1 MTNVTP
7 ARHAQIAVALTLAL
21 ALGALLASGLDLHET
36 HPALAALVLGLF
48 GINAVALSAAAVTA
62 LIGIDRRRAPRPRA
76 EDGGPCAV
84 LWLICGE
91 DPAPLAARARA
102 LSREVEQTGEGA
114 TTAIFI
120 LSDTAPGP
128 AQSHE
133 AEVFAALGPGV
144 TYRHR
149 AKARGRKP
157 GNLRDW
163 LASHGHAFETMLIL
177 DADSGFSATRLA
189 QMRAEMAAC
198 PDLGLLQAGVRLR
211 PGTSRFA
218 RLQRLSARLCGP
230 VFGRGL
236 DRLSG
241 DAGNF
246 WGHNALVRIRAF
258 QSAATLP
265 CLSGKAPMG
274 GPILSHDFVEA
285 AFLRRAGWGV
295 QLCPDTIGS
304 HEDAPETI
312 ATHFRRDRRW
322 AQGNMQHLRV
332 IGMAGLHPSS
342 RLHFLGGIQAYLSA
356 PIWLALVLLFG
367 SGAVHATGAAVWALA
382 ATLGVLMVP
391 KAAGVFAA
399 RAQARGRAR
408 ALVWRAFWGELWLS
422 TLFAPL
428 GMVRRT
434 GFLAAILAGR
444 DSGWTPTGRSNA
456 TPAAPG
462 RAEAVAGLAILG
474 AVSLPQLAL
483 SAQGPGAA
491 LMAAGMVLPVVLPLL
506 AAPWLIAWFDRP
518 ARPRDAV
525 EDYYDASTRRFLRIG
540 GSGEALAIHRPLW
553 AQGITDV
560 TAASA
565 HVNDLIAR
573 AAEAALGRAPERVC
587 DMGCGVGGTL
597 FHLARLWPE
606 SALVGMTLSA
616 EQVRIATALAR
627 ARGLDARVQ
636 ILRSDFRLP
645 TTLPRAD
652 LLIAVESH
660 VHATSA
666 ADFLRAARLHLAP
679 GGVVIIVDDMP
690 LPRAA
695 SDPRGQRLLDA
706 FRRGW
711 RLGHTTPAEG
721 LIDAARAEGLALE
734 GERDLTALL
743 RLNRRRDRLLRAFG
757 PLADA
762 LGLGRW
768 ALFANMIGGN
778 ALTEAYRHNL
788 MSYRMLVLRAPEA
801 QASESASAA

>member
-1 MTNVTP
+1 MALTF
-7 ARHAQIAVALTLAL
+7 ARLAQIAIAVALAGAL
-21 ALGALLASGLDLHET
+21 VALLALGLDLHQT
-36 HPALAALVLGLF
+36 HPALAALVLALYA
-48 GINAVALSAAAVTA
+48 INALALSAAALTA
-62 LIGIDRRRAPRPRA
+62 LMGARPQPAPRPSADDTGR
-76 EDGGPCAV
+76 CAV

-91 DPAPLAARARA
+91 DPLPLAARARA
-102 LSREVEQTGEGA
+102 LLGALDQTGQAASTGV
-114 TTAIFI
+114 FI
-120 LSDTAPGP
+120 LSDTPPGP
-128 AQSHE
+128 AQRRE
-133 AEVFAALGPGV
+133 AEVFAPLAARV

-149 AKARGRKP
+149 ADAQGRKP

-163 LASHGHAFETMLIL
+163 LASHGDDVDTMLIL
-177 DADSGFSATRLA
+177 DADSGFSGARLKD
-189 QMRAEMAAC
+189 MRAEMAAS
-198 PDLGLLQAGVRLR
+198 PALGLLQAGVRLR

-218 RLQRLSARLCGP
+218 RLQRLSARLSGP

-236 DRLSG
+236 ERLSG
-241 DAGNF
+241 QAGNF

-258 QSAATLP
+258 EAAATLP
-265 CLSGKAPMG
+265 RLSGKAPMG
-274 GPILSHDFVEA
+274 GAILSHDFVEA

-295 QLCPDTIGS
+295 RLASDSLGS

-332 IGMAGLHPSS
+332 IAMAGLHPSS
-342 RLHFLGGIQAYLSA
+342 RLHLLGGIHSYLSA

-367 SGAVHATGAAVWALA
+367 SGAVHATAGAVWSLV
-382 ATLGVLMVP
+382 ATLALLMVP
-391 KAAGVFAA
+391 KAAGMGAMLA
-399 RAQARGRAR
+399 RWRGRKSAPI
-408 ALVWRAFWGELWLS
+408 WRAFWAELWLS

-444 DSGWTPTGRSNA
+444 DSGWTPTGRANA
-456 TPAAPG
+456 PAPRPG
-462 RAEAVAGLAILG
+462 RAEALAGLAILG
-474 AVSLPQLAL
+474 AVIVPQLAL
-483 SAQGPGAA
+483 SAQGPLAA

-518 ARPRDAV
+518 LHGTNAV
-525 EDYYDASTRRFLRIG
+525 EAYYDASTRRFLRMG

-565 HVNDLIAR
+565 HVNDLIAE
-573 AAEAALGRAPERVC
+573 AAFDALGRAPARVC

-597 FHLARLWPE
+597 FHLARLWPD

-616 EQVRIATALAR
+616 EQVRIASALAK
-627 ARGLDARVQ
+627 ARGLEGRVQ

-660 VHATSA
+660 VHADSA
-666 ADFLRAARLHLAP
+666 AEFLRAARLHLAP
-679 GGVVIIVDDMP
+679 GGVAIIVDDMP
-690 LPRAA
+690 LPRATT
-695 SDPRGQRLLDA
+695 DPMGQRLLDA

-721 LIDAARAEGLALE
+721 LIDAALAEGLSLHAQS
-734 GERDLTALL
+734 DLTALL
-743 RLNRRRDRLLRAFG
+743 RLNRWRDRLLRAFG
-757 PLADA
+757 PVADA

-801 QASESASAA
+801 QVSESASAA